1 MSFFSFLSS
10 RESKVKNERLEA
22 EISKVCEDLTNG
34 IIELS
39 EKAKKLNELKEKYN
53 KTTSEIQTSATPDE
67 TNKGTENKK
76 SFFSNLFG
84 SSNDDDAAPAA
95 PPASTP
101 DVSNTL
107 PEETNPEKNMPA
119 PDVTDELSQESAISA
134 ASTAPPEQPPVPDS
148 PFSSLSDASALIKP
162 NDSSNDS
169 SLKSDDSSVGNSS
182 DTFSLSSPT
191 NDDVLQQEPPVP
203 ASEPISVPNSLNDQM
218 IPIPTADLQNK
229 PIEGDAAPANNATNE
244 PPKIGGKKKKSKR
257 SKKTISN
264 STKKPRNSTK
274 TKKVRYDDAKARSQ
288 GLAQAFLQ
296 AHGQT

>member
-1 MSFFSFLSS
+1 
-10 RESKVKNERLEA
+10 
-22 EISKVCEDLTNG
+22 
-34 IIELS
+34 
-39 EKAKKLNELKEKYN
+39 
-53 KTTSEIQTSATPDE
+53 
-67 TNKGTENKK
+67 
-76 SFFSNLFG
+76 
-84 SSNDDDAAPAA
+84 
-95 PPASTP
+95 
-101 DVSNTL
+101 
-107 PEETNPEKNMPA
+107 MPA

-134 ASTAPPEQPPVPDS
+134 ASPAPPEQPPVPDS

-162 NDSSNDS
+162 NDS

-229 PIEGDAAPANNATNE
+229 PIEGDAAPAYNATNE

-257 SKKTISN
+257 SKKTINN

>member
-67 TNKGTENKK
+67 TNKGTENNK

-84 SSNDDDAAPAA
+84 SSNNDDAVPAA
-95 PPASTP
+95 PPASPASTP
-101 DVSNTL
+101 DVSNAI
-107 PEETNPEKNMPA
+107 PDKNIPA
-119 PDVTDELSQESAISA
+119 PDVPDELSQESAISA
-134 ASTAPPEQPPVPDS
+134 ASTAPPEQPPVLDS

-162 NDSSNDS
+162 NDSS
-169 SLKSDDSSVGNSS
+169 LKSDESSVSNSS

-191 NDDVLQQEPPVP
+191 NDDVLQQESSAP
-203 ASEPISVPNSLNDQM
+203 ASEPISVPDSLNDQM

-229 PIEGDAAPANNATNE
+229 PIEGDAAPADNATSE
-244 PPKIGGKKKKSKR
+244 PSKVGGKKKKSKR

-264 STKKPRNSTK
+264 STKKPSNSTK

>member
-53 KTTSEIQTSATPDE
+53 KSTSEIQASATPNE
-67 TNKGTENKK
+67 NNKGTENKK

-84 SSNDDDAAPAA
+84 SSNDDDVAPAA
-95 PPASTP
+95 PPASPASTP
-101 DVSNTL
+101 DVSNAI
-107 PEETNPEKNMPA
+107 PEETNPEKNMPS
-119 PDVTDELSQESAISA
+119 PDVPNELSQESAMSA
-134 ASTAPPEQPPVPDS
+134 ASTAPPEQPSVPDS
-148 PFSSLSDASALIKP
+148 PFSSLSDAPAIVKP
-162 NDSSNDS
+162 DES
-169 SLKSDDSSVGNSS
+169 SSVDNSS
-182 DTFSLSSPT
+182 DTFSLSSP
-191 NDDVLQQEPPVP
+191 NNDVLQQESPAP
-203 ASEPISVPNSLNDQM
+203 ASESDSLNDQM
-218 IPIPTADLQNK
+218 IPTADLQTK
-229 PIEGDAAPANNATNE
+229 TVEGDTVPADNAKNE
-244 PPKIGGKKKKSKR
+244 LPKIGGKKKSKR

-264 STKKPRNSTK
+264 STKKPSNSTK
-274 TKKVRYDDAKARSQ
+274 TKKVRYNDAKARSQ

>member
-1 MSFFSFLSS
+1 MGLFSLLSS
-10 RESKVKNERLEA
+10 RESVVKNERLEA

-95 PPASTP
+95 PPASPASTP
-101 DVSNTL
+101 DASNAI
-107 PEETNPEKNMPA
+107 PEKNMPA

-162 NDSSNDS
+162 NDS

-229 PIEGDAAPANNATNE
+229 PIEGDAAPADNARNE
-244 PPKIGGKKKKSKR
+244 PPKIGGKKKIETFQENNK
-257 SKKTISN
+257 
-264 STKKPRNSTK
+264 
-274 TKKVRYDDAKARSQ
+274 
-288 GLAQAFLQ
+288 
-296 AHGQT
+296 

>member
-67 TNKGTENKK
+67 TNKGTENNK

-84 SSNDDDAAPAA
+84 SSNDDAAPAA
-95 PPASTP
+95 PPASPASTP
-101 DVSNTL
+101 DVSNAI
-107 PEETNPEKNMPA
+107 PA
-119 PDVTDELSQESAISA
+119 PDVPGELSQESAMSA
-134 ASTAPPEQPPVPDS
+134 ASTAPPEQPSVPDS

-162 NDSSNDS
+162 NDSS
-169 SLKSDDSSVGNSS
+169 LKSDESSVSNSS

-191 NDDVLQQEPPVP
+191 NDDVLQQESSVP
-203 ASEPISVPNSLNDQM
+203 ASEPISVPDSLNDQM
-218 IPIPTADLQNK
+218 IPNADLQNK
-229 PIEGDAAPANNATNE
+229 PIEGDAAPTDNATSE
-244 PPKIGGKKKKSKR
+244 PAKVGGKKKKSKR

-264 STKKPRNSTK
+264 STKKPSNSTK

>member
-95 PPASTP
+95 PPASPASTP

-134 ASTAPPEQPPVPDS
+134 ASTAPPEQLPVPDS

-162 NDSSNDS
+162 NDSS
-169 SLKSDDSSVGNSS
+169 LKSDDSSVSNSS

-191 NDDVLQQEPPVP
+191 NDDVLQQESSAP
-203 ASEPISVPNSLNDQM
+203 ASEPISVHDSLNDRM

-229 PIEGDAAPANNATNE
+229 PVEGDAAPADNATNE
-244 PPKIGGKKKKSKR
+244 PPKVGGKKKKSKR

-264 STKKPRNSTK
+264 STKKPSNSTK

>member
-1 MSFFSFLSS
+1 MSFFGFLSS

-53 KTTSEIQTSATPDE
+53 KTTSEIQASATPDE
-67 TNKGTENKK
+67 NIKGTENNK

-84 SSNDDDAAPAA
+84 SSNHGDAA
-95 PPASTP
+95 PASTP
-101 DVSNTL
+101 DVSDTL
-107 PEETNPEKNMPA
+107 PEETNPDKNMPA
-119 PDVTDELSQESAISA
+119 PDVTNELSQESAMSA
-134 ASTAPPEQPPVPDS
+134 ASTVQAEQPPVPDS

-162 NDSSNDS
+162 NDSS
-169 SLKSDDSSVGNSS
+169 LKSDDSSVSNSS

-191 NDDVLQQEPPVP
+191 NDDVLQQESSAP
-203 ASEPISVPNSLNDQM
+203 ASEPNSLPDSLNDQM
-218 IPIPTADLQNK
+218 ITIPTADLQNK
-229 PIEGDAAPANNATNE
+229 PVEGDAALADNATNQ
-244 PPKIGGKKKKSKR
+244 PAKIGGKKKKSKR

-264 STKKPRNSTK
+264 STKKPSNSTK
-274 TKKVRYDDAKARSQ
+274 TKKVRYDDAKAQSHA
-288 GLAQAFLQ
+288 LAQAFLQ

>member
-10 RESKVKNERLEA
+10 RESKVKNERLES

-67 TNKGTENKK
+67 TNKGTENNK

-84 SSNDDDAAPAA
+84 SSNNDDAVPAA
-95 PPASTP
+95 PPASPASTP
-101 DVSNTL
+101 DVSNAI
-107 PEETNPEKNMPA
+107 PDKNIPA
-119 PDVTDELSQESAISA
+119 PDVPDELSQESAISA
-134 ASTAPPEQPPVPDS
+134 ASTAPPEQPSVPDS
-148 PFSSLSDASALIKP
+148 PFSSLSDAAPVAKP
-162 NDSSNDS
+162 NES
-169 SLKSDDSSVGNSS
+169 SSVDNSS

-191 NDDVLQQEPPVP
+191 NDAAQQESSAL
-203 ASEPISVPNSLNDQM
+203 ASEPDSLNDQM
-218 IPIPTADLQNK
+218 IPTSDLQTK
-229 PIEGDAAPANNATNE
+229 TVEGNAVPADNATNE
-244 PPKIGGKKKKSKR
+244 LPKIGGKNKKKSKR
-257 SKKTISN
+257 FKKTIIN

-274 TKKVRYDDAKARSQ
+274 KKKVKYDDTKAQPQ

>member
-53 KTTSEIQTSATPDE
+53 KSTSEIQASATSNE
-67 TNKGTENKK
+67 NNKGTENKK

-84 SSNDDDAAPAA
+84 SSNDDDAVPAA
-95 PPASTP
+95 PPASPASTP
-101 DVSNTL
+101 DVSNAI
-107 PEETNPEKNMPA
+107 PEETNPEKNMPS
-119 PDVTDELSQESAISA
+119 PDVPDELSQESAMSA
-134 ASTAPPEQPPVPDS
+134 ASTAPPEQPSVPDS
-148 PFSSLSDASALIKP
+148 PFSSLSDAPAVVKP
-162 NDSSNDS
+162 DDS
-169 SLKSDDSSVGNSS
+169 SLKSDESSSVDNSS
-182 DTFSLSSPT
+182 DTFSLSSST
-191 NDDVLQQEPPVP
+191 NDAAQQEPPVP
-203 ASEPISVPNSLNDQM
+203 ASDLNSLNDQM
-218 IPIPTADLQNK
+218 IPTADLQTK
-229 PIEGDAAPANNATNE
+229 TVEGDAVPADENKL
-244 PPKIGGKKKKSKR
+244 PKIGGKKKSKR

-264 STKKPRNSTK
+264 STKKPSNSTK
-274 TKKVRYDDAKARSQ
+274 TKKVRYNDAKARSQ

>member
-10 RESKVKNERLEA
+10 RESKVKNEKLEA

-162 NDSSNDS
+162 NDSS
-169 SLKSDDSSVGNSS
+169 LKSDDSSVSNSS

-191 NDDVLQQEPPVP
+191 NDNVLQQESSAP
-203 ASEPISVPNSLNDQM
+203 ASEPISVHDSLNDRM

-229 PIEGDAAPANNATNE
+229 PVEGDAAPADNATNE

-264 STKKPRNSTK
+264 STKKPSNSTK

>member
-1 MSFFSFLSS
+1 MSFFGFLSS
-10 RESKVKNERLEA
+10 TQSKVRNERLEA

-39 EKAKKLNELKEKYN
+39 EKAKQLNELKEKYN
-53 KTTSEIQTSATPDE
+53 KSSSDIQASATPDE
-67 TNKGTENKK
+67 SSKPAEKK

-84 SSNDDDAAPAA
+84 SSNDDDVAPAA

-101 DVSNTL
+101 DVSNAL

-119 PDVTDELSQESAISA
+119 PDVSDELSQETAISA
-134 ASTAPPEQPPVPDS
+134 ASTAPPEQPSVPDS
-148 PFSSLSDASALIKP
+148 PFSSLSDAAPVAKP
-162 NDSSNDS
+162 NES
-169 SLKSDDSSVGNSS
+169 SSVDNSS

-191 NDDVLQQEPPVP
+191 NDAAQQESSAL
-203 ASEPISVPNSLNDQM
+203 ASEPDSLNDQM
-218 IPIPTADLQNK
+218 IPTADLQTK
-229 PIEGDAAPANNATNE
+229 TVEGNAVPADNATNE
-244 PPKIGGKKKKSKR
+244 LPKIGGKNKKKSKR
-257 SKKTISN
+257 FKKTISN

-274 TKKVRYDDAKARSQ
+274 KKKVKYDDTKAQPQ